1 MYLYFNIAYNKWT
14 VNNLVLFFR
23 GGDSALHMAALH
35 DKTEC
40 MKLLLR
46 SGADPVLHNAQDKTP
61 LDIAQ
66 ERGHSS
72 CEELVSIPLSLTPW
86 TNTQIFKIVINL
98 IIKSLKKNNK

>member
-1 MYLYFNIAYNKWT
+1 MVLLAILT
-14 VNNLVLFFR
+14 LINNCHLTHSR

-35 DKTEC
+35 DKSEC

-66 ERGHSS
+66 ERGHSA
-72 CEELVSIPLSLTPW
+72 CEELVKTSI
-86 TNTQIFKIVINL
+86 FF
-98 IIKSLKKNNK
+98 KSLYTLLFSLFVKLNLFLTESFF